1 MGRPLDHQPTH
12 DDGIATMLHIRRSHR
27 HGRRKGDG
35 LIDAGIFRAALAADA
50 HGTGEQVLGLH
61 AGEAAVHLSR
71 AVSGSQPEGAPFML
85 KVKPPLLG
93 VSFMAFL
100 QLCAGEQPAQEGEP
114 LY

>member
-1 MGRPLDHQPTH
+1 MAAVSRPRHT
-12 DDGIATMLHIRRSHR
+12 RR

-35 LIDAGIFRAALAADA
+35 LIDTPTQA
-50 HGTGEQVLGLH
+50 V
-61 AGEAAVHLSR
+61 VHLSR

-85 KVKPPLLG
+85 KVKSPLLG

-100 QLCAGEQPAQEGEP
+100 QLYAGEQPAQEGEP

>member
-1 MGRPLDHQPTH
+1 MTDFYYGSMAAVSRPRHT
-12 DDGIATMLHIRRSHR
+12 RR

-50 HGTGEQVLGLH
+50 HGTGGQVLGLH

-114 LY
+114 L